1 MTPKLAVFELH
12 HLGDAVMAVP
22 FLKAAGRMFDVTVFC
37 SPQVAGLLK
46 VLMPGLVLR
55 PLPVSWGARLREVRA
70 GEAYDVAAC
79 VWPDVRAQALMLG
92 TRAEIRAGFSV
103 EEGNFYAPEIPW
115 RKRRLTLGRLG
126 AVALE
131 KSLGKPV
138 LTHALKKLSPRQH
151 HVESWRQ
158 LAEVLG
164 LELDLSLPWIHAGE
178 LPGPLE
184 RGIPSAPVIALHP
197 GGRLPTKRWNGY
209 QEILRDFFAPRNLPV
224 RILVPPGEPAPEPCG
239 PNQTLVPCPDFET
252 FTAALASSDILLAN
266 DSFAAH
272 LAAAL
277 GKPVVSVFGSG
288 EPDWF
293 APYGNK
299 HLVVCSRACP
309 HHPCIDRC
317 VMPSFV
323 CLEAI
328 TAALVAGKL
337 QEALDAW
344 GAKPIRETIL
354 PAPAKDT
361 PL

>member
-1 MTPKLAVFELH
+1 MTPRLALFELH
-12 HLGDAVMAVP
+12 HLGDAVMAIP
-22 FLKAAGRMFDVTVFC
+22 FIKAAGRKFDVTVFC
-37 SPQVAGLLK
+37 STQVAELLK
-46 VLMPGLVLR
+46 VLMPGLSLR

-70 GEAYDVAAC
+70 GDAFDVAAC
-79 VWPDVRAQALMLG
+79 VWPDVRAQTLMLA
-92 TRAEIRAGFSV
+92 TRADIRAGFSV
-103 EEGNFYAPEIPW
+103 EETNFYAPEIPW

-126 AVALE
+126 VVALE

-151 HVESWRQ
+151 HLESWRQ
-158 LAEVLG
+158 LGEALEVD
-164 LELDLSLPWIHAGE
+164 LDLTRPWLDCAGFPDV
-178 LPGPLE
+178 LQRGPGP
-184 RGIPSAPVIALHP
+184 VVALHP
-197 GGRLPTKRWNGY
+197 GGRLPTKRWTGY

-239 PNQTLVPCPDFET
+239 PNQILVPCPDFET
-252 FTAALASSDILLAN
+252 FAAVLAASDILLAN

-272 LAAAL
+272 LATAF

-293 APYGNK
+293 APYGNES
-299 HLVVCSRACP
+299 LVVCSRACP

-328 TAALVAGKL
+328 TEALVAGKL

-344 GAKPIRETIL
+344 GAKPTRETIL
-354 PAPAKDT
+354 RAPAKDT